1 MASFPVTL
9 LDQPRQQFRLFYRA
23 AIAAYGAACTTVYD
37 HGLLGF
43 IVNDTQWAQLPGNV
57 VPNANPDLPDEILP
71 RPTITIPATPAANAS
86 ALTIK
91 VWERRLADN
100 VLVTDNL
107 RSLKAQLIASVQP
120 ADIIILHDPFFGLLN
135 VPTLAIMAHL
145 TELHGTLN
153 RSDFAH
159 LRLQLSLPMPSNESL
174 QDFIGTHQLL
184 HDQFAEAQ
192 QPLSELD
199 KCHHFREAVKTLPHI
214 NHAID
219 SYLVAHPLVGA
230 QNYRDLTTHTLNQ
243 APNFTPTAA
252 AMGYAAITTTNN
264 STFEADG
271 ISAVLHSSAFAALL
285 TAAVKA
291 ATPPHS
297 RNPRTRNSNTKRN
310 LPVIPKTDR
319 VYCFHHG
326 YGGHHSSDCRYMST
340 NDFSVA
346 QRTATEHT
354 ALSGASTTRL

>member
-9 LDQPRQQFRLFYRA
+9 IDQPRQQFRLFYRA
-23 AIAAYGAACTTVYD
+23 AVAAYGAACTTVYQ

-43 IVNDTQWAQLPGNV
+43 IVSDTQWEQLPGNV
-57 VPNANPDLPDEILP
+57 VPNADPAQPNDISP
-71 RPTITIPATPAANAS
+71 RPTITIPATPPTNAT

-91 VWERRLADN
+91 IWERRLADN

-135 VPTLAIMAHL
+135 VPALTIMNHL

-159 LRLQLSLPMPSNESL
+159 LRLQLSLPMTANESL

-184 HDQFAEAQ
+184 HDQFAEAH

-199 KCHHFREAVKTLPHI
+199 KCHHFREAIKTLPHI

-219 SYLVAHPLVGA
+219 SYLVAHPLVEA
-230 QNYRDLTTHTLNQ
+230 QNYRDLTAHTVNQ
-243 APNFTPTAA
+243 APNFTPTAV
-252 AMGYAAITTTNN
+252 AMGYAALTTNTN
-264 STFEADG
+264 TSLNAEDVPALLR
-271 ISAVLHSSAFAALL
+271 SPAFAALI

-291 ATPPHS
+291 ATPSNPRPS
-297 RNPRTRNSNTKRN
+297 RARNPAAKHGPPAIPNTNR
-310 LPVIPKTDR
+310 L
-319 VYCFHHG
+319 YCFHHG
-326 YGGHHSSDCRYMST
+326 YDGHHSADCRYMST
-340 NDFSVA
+340 NDFSA
-346 QRTATEHT
+346 AKRTATDHT
-354 ALSGASTTRL
+354 ALTGASTTRL